1 MSRNPPS
8 PLVDYR
14 GAISPREWFQS
25 FWEVWPCRSHK
36 DRYIWLESQLTHLAG
51 WFQVSYFPCLC
62 SLILTG
68 KFILSTLQHDYKDDR
83 KLTRHPRHPAHT
95 VAAPEATPSIC
106 NTEGINRVNQFR
118 ILEPGL
124 SCSASHSA
132 DLRWDRSLGRD
143 FQVLPLLKCPFI

>member
-14 GAISPREWFQS
+14 GAISPRGWFQS

-36 DRYIWLESQLTHLAG
+36 DRHIWLESQLTHLAG
-51 WFQVSYFPCLC
+51 WFQVSYLTSLC

-68 KFILSTLQHDYKDDR
+68 KFILSTLQRDYKDDR

-95 VAAPEATPSIC
+95 VATPEATPSIC
-106 NTEGINRVNQFR
+106 STKGINSQSEWINLGSWSQAYTAEH
-118 ILEPGL
+118 LTL
-124 SCSASHSA
+124 
-132 DLRWDRSLGRD
+132 LTWDGTGHWAGISK
-143 FQVLPLLKCPFI
+143 FCPF